1 MSSKACGVRTCWNR
15 LYSDILEVKAYG
27 QKRIF
32 FLSCCGV
39 PVCISCYRDEDEA
52 CKICKFCR
60 GKPRFVYYSR
70 KTSCSWN
77 GPYGLYE
84 ERKEYMALYSTF
96 AKNSPDFY
104 DRFFGSLP
112 IRGCNWRNLRD
123 LTQYFGE
130 KHRSIWRM
138 FMFFATRV
146 GKTGKIMRFL
156 VQPSTFDEVVT
167 MQNYVEMS
175 PPLKYPPTDR
185 SAMFYRKMVVKYC
198 HFGIFETLVSRMTL
212 PTVAMPMMSIQNQL
226 QLQRKLAT
234 IVWRKIFEVFASKVS
249 WNLCL

>member
-1 MSSKACGVRTCWNR
+1 MSSKACGVRTCRDR
-15 LYSDILEVKAYG
+15 LYSDIEEVNAKG

-39 PVCISCYRDEDEA
+39 PACISCYRNDED

-60 GKPRFVYYSR
+60 GKPSFVYYSR
-70 KTSCSWN
+70 KTSCSW
-77 GPYGLYE
+77 YGAFSLYQ

-112 IRGCNWRNLRD
+112 ISGCNWQNLSN

-146 GKTGKIMRFL
+146 KMMRKTMRSL
-156 VQPSTFDEVVT
+156 VNPSTFDELIT
-167 MQNYVEMS
+167 MQNYVEMN
-175 PPLKYPPTDR
+175 PPLKYPPTDQ
-185 SAMFYRKMVVKYC
+185 SAMFYRKMVVQYC
-198 HFGIFETLVSRMTL
+198 HFGIFDILVSRIALT
-212 PTVAMPMMSIQNQL
+212 TVDMPLMSRNKLLQL
-226 QLQRKLAT
+226 QLKLAT
-234 IVWRKIFEVFASKVS
+234 IVWRTILKFIASKVS